1 MPGTPPS
8 SDLNENIR
16 RVLLVIDR
24 NMNPS
29 QQSSVDP
36 CRQYQ
41 LVKERQLEAN
51 PPQTSRNTR
60 RSRSNNPDPLTPN
73 AEAAMSGCSTAVNA
87 FLALPPAY
95 RTACPKVQNA
105 ACKNI
110 DSYLTCAVLIPTYAL
125 GCIYTGLTYLSLKR
139 CADHAIQ
146 ERDRAIREQREAEMI
161 RVHQR
166 QLSERA
172 RAVAAANAAAYPPAP
187 VASAPAGP
195 RTSGQGGGRR
205 ASPPSTPAVL
215 KNERDKTKLKFIKDN
230 DYILYSDYA
239 KLYLN
244 KNSKKT
250 SSNSNSKNKKIDLT
264 KECDKKSNT
273 DKEEKS
279 NSTLGKN
286 KKEILEPTNNTGNKR
301 DFSILESHSEMETE
315 ENEPKVDLEPKEI
328 VGNKNSARKPP
339 PIFIINEEPD
349 AIKDTLKDYRID
361 YTLKNESNQKFKLM
375 IKSEEDYKV
384 TLQKLVDLGV
394 KFYTFQFLAE
404 KLSSG

>member
-1 MPGTPPS
+1 MGSISLLTVVVLAIAVNYANSMRGTRTPRMRTDPRRPILRRILTFDSTMPGTPPS

-205 ASPPSTPAVL
+205 ASPPSTPAGPPYFFG
-215 KNERDKTKLKFIKDN
+215 R
-230 DYILYSDYA
+230 
-239 KLYLN
+239 
-244 KNSKKT
+244 NSQ
-250 SSNSNSKNKKIDLT
+250 
-264 KECDKKSNT
+264 
-273 DKEEKS
+273 
-279 NSTLGKN
+279 
-286 KKEILEPTNNTGNKR
+286 
-301 DFSILESHSEMETE
+301 DFSGPSRLPGADRS
-315 ENEPKVDLEPKEI
+315 
-328 VGNKNSARKPP
+328 
-339 PIFIINEEPD
+339 
-349 AIKDTLKDYRID
+349 
-361 YTLKNESNQKFKLM
+361 
-375 IKSEEDYKV
+375 
-384 TLQKLVDLGV
+384 
-394 KFYTFQFLAE
+394 
-404 KLSSG
+404 SSG

>member
-1 MPGTPPS
+1 MPGNPPS

-16 RVLLVIDR
+16 RVLFVIDR

-41 LVKERQLEAN
+41 LVKERQPNEATAN
-51 PPQTSRNTR
+51 TQTSRSTR
-60 RSRSNNPDPLTPN
+60 RSRSNNNPDPLTPN
-73 AEAAMSGCSTAVNA
+73 AELAMSGCSTAVNA

-95 RTACPKVQNA
+95 RTACPKVRNA

-146 ERDRAIREQREAEMI
+146 ERDRAAREAREAEMI
-161 RVHQR
+161 RVQQR

-205 ASPPSTPAVL
+205 ASPPSTAAGPPY
-215 KNERDKTKLKFIKDN
+215 FIGR
-230 DYILYSDYA
+230 
-239 KLYLN
+239 
-244 KNSKKT
+244 NSQ
-250 SSNSNSKNKKIDLT
+250 
-264 KECDKKSNT
+264 
-273 DKEEKS
+273 
-279 NSTLGKN
+279 
-286 KKEILEPTNNTGNKR
+286 
-301 DFSILESHSEMETE
+301 DFSGPSRPAGADRS
-315 ENEPKVDLEPKEI
+315 
-328 VGNKNSARKPP
+328 S
-339 PIFIINEEPD
+339 
-349 AIKDTLKDYRID
+349 
-361 YTLKNESNQKFKLM
+361 
-375 IKSEEDYKV
+375 
-384 TLQKLVDLGV
+384 
-394 KFYTFQFLAE
+394 
-404 KLSSG
+404 SSG